1 MGLIECFTAVCLA
14 SIARMP
20 GDRLG
25 VVGLRRRCDVDR
37 RHHLDV
43 ITAILNYDAEP
54 RHLLM
59 LERGRASASSAI
71 FLSVRTAPM
80 TAMPFSDRSRTRARL
95 NSLPAQ
101 IAARKARRSA

>member
-1 MGLIECFTAVCLA
+1 MLPADKVKRDEARGMGLIECFTAVCLA

-59 LERGRASASSAI
+59 L
-71 FLSVRTAPM
+71 
-80 TAMPFSDRSRTRARL
+80 
-95 NSLPAQ
+95 
-101 IAARKARRSA
+101 AARPRLGLLGDILERAHGADDGHAVL